1 MKNNQM
7 ISASEIGLYSF
18 CPRALEY
25 QQEGIP
31 SQNTAA
37 MKAGEAYHEKIGNEM
52 RKMDIMR
59 RILLILIIIIAGF
72 LICFMLKNTL

>member
-1 MKNNQM
+1 MTNNQM

-18 CPRALEY
+18 CPRALAY

-52 RKMDIMR
+52 RTMNALRRVLLTLVIM
-59 RILLILIIIIAGF
+59 IAGF
-72 LICFMLKNTL
+72 LIFLLFKKPL